1 MALLTIIMF
10 SSEVLLGSPP
20 SYQAWS
26 SVLPLE
32 DFHSLVELTMCIL
45 SFGVCLYALNNE
57 SAIKVLWGHLL
68 LHVGIVNAKKD
79 QTRGGLHIFK
89 YDNVQSSTSSGFYN
103 TSRLCDRAL
112 LQGFYNTSRLCDR
125 ALLQK
130 HRRNWVI
137 WWCENPHRS
146 WLCLFRH
153 QKTLFPKSL
162 FARMLVNG
170 LCIN

>member
-112 LQGFYNTSRLCDR
+112 LQ
-125 ALLQK
+125 K

-153 QKTLFPKSL
+153 QKNLFPKSL